1 MERVVDCSHCGD
13 EDRCFEEMQEG
24 YSSFMCFNCGF
35 MSDTRFTEENEA
47 KMERDTSILINK
59 LSWYDQVR
67 EIYWFPTVLNM
78 GQKLGMIF
86 PDGDENNWQW
96 KYAKTVEIPEDK
108 KAAMGNHD
116 YMLDVDNAKAY
127 DRMDFLSACKDM
139 GIAKDIK

>member
-96 KYAKTVEIPEDK
+96 KYAKTVEIPEDR

>member
-1 MERVVDCSHCGD
+1 MERVVQCPHCGD

-96 KYAKTVEIPEDK
+96 KYAKTVEIPEDR

>member
-96 KYAKTVEIPEDK
+96 KYAKTVVIPEDR